1 METSKLMAP
10 LFYNGMFN
18 ADGKRKRAVFVGEVS
33 NGTDAYRL
41 WRSCGAPN
49 RDYPRAENDTHL
61 LYVELHGY
69 PHPAFQTGGF
79 PLPAGKS
86 H

>member
-49 RDYPRAENDTHL
+49 RDYPRAETTRICSMWNSM
-61 LYVELHGY
+61 GIWR
-69 PHPAFQTGGF
+69 PWA
-79 PLPAGKS
+79 
-86 H
+86 